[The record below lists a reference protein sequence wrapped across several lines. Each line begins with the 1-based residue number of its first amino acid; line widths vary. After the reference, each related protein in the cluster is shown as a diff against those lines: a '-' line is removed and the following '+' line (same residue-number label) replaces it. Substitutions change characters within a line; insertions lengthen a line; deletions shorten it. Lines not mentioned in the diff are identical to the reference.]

1 MTDAQIAAL
10 ADPAQWAAHFVPGEL
25 LALELATRLVNDAH
39 DLGSDLIMR
48 LKAHYDERQLA
59 ELLLVAGQAN
69 LNNRVNEGAIQL
81 FAAR

>member
-1 MTDAQIAAL
+1 LTDAQIAAI
-10 ADPAQWAAHFVPGEL
+10 ADPAQWAAHFAPAEL

-39 DLGSDLIMR
+39 DLGPDLIAR
-48 LKAHYDERQLA
+48 LKAHYGEEQLA